1 MDAEEF
7 ALIRTFVPVFI
18 SVLFHLLESVAYA
31 PALFLAH
38 SKERG
43 PGNKAAEEKEQ
54 KVAQKAKGA
63 LQCDFGLFRMPPKCS
78 RLSFFPPIA
87 NTDLIVLD
95 YSESSDI
102 RVCN

>member
-1 MDAEEF
+1 MLKSF
-7 ALIRTFVPVFI
+7 ALIGTFVPAFM
-18 SVLFHLLESVAYA
+18 SVLFRLSESVACA

-38 SKERG
+38 SKERE
-43 PGNKAAEEKEQ
+43 PGKKAAEEKEQ

-63 LQCDFGLFRMPPKCS
+63 LQCDFGLFRMTPKCS
-78 RLSFFPPIA
+78 SLSFFPPIA